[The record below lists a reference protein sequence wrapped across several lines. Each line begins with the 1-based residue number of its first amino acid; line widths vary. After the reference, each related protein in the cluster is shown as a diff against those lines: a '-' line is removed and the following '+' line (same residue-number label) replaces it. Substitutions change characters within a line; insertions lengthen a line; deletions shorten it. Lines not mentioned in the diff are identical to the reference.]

1 MDFVPGAAIAGKYRL
16 KQLVGAGGMGE
27 VWAAEDIQKRSKVA
41 LKHLLPTAAKHHE
54 VVARFKREAYL
65 LGKLESPYVA
75 KVRDFF
81 DDETFG
87 LVLVMDFIEGP
98 SLASTLEERTL
109 TIEEAIDLSVD
120 LLCALSDL
128 HGANIVHRDLKPGNI
143 IMRPMPDGSTRAMV
157 VDFGISRLIPSQGEE
172 VTGITRANIALG
184 TVEYMAPEQILNSR
198 DVTAVTDL
206 YAVGIILFRA
216 VKGHHAFGERRGED
230 LARAKLIE
238 DAPALTTSR
247 KDELATGL
255 IAMVARALKKK
266 PSQRYPSAA
275 EMLKVAKALQ
285 VRAQEL
291 AELEDTT
298 TDGGRTAVKI
308 SPVAL
313 PVERPRPPN
322 PRPAAGRPASA
333 SPEAPRASASSA
345 AAPPAASS
353 SPGSKAPDT
362 VRADKPSNGAHAPEA
377 TRATAPKDEAPVAA
391 RAPRAP
397 LSSVP
402 EILPIGR
409 APAESRPAPR
419 APLPSFGDSVLPDFD
434 ARRSMPEINGLA
446 SAAAVQPAAPPAPP
460 STNERRGVVLPVGML
475 ALGFVT
481 TLAVGAVIGL
491 AVAPRTPTDC
501 EPAATAAPVPSENA
515 AGECKPAATQ
525 APVATA
531 TASADPADSF
541 EIVETPTAAPTT
553 KASAKASS
561 KPATSSKPVST
572 ALPTSSPTAAPTTTT
587 TAAPTTTTPTAAPAP
602 TGAPTAAPTATPAK
616 PPVPPIDGG

>member
-27 VWAAEDIQKRSKVA
+27 VWSAEDIQKRSKVA

-216 VKGHHAFGERRGED
+216 VKGHHAFGERRGEE

-238 DAPALTTSR
+238 DAPALTSSR

-266 PSQRYPSAA
+266 PSQRYASAA
-275 EMLKVAKALQ
+275 EMLQVAKALQ

-298 TDGGRTAVKI
+298 TDGGRTAVKLA
-308 SPVAL
+308 PVNLQA
-313 PVERPRPPN
+313 ERPRPPN
-322 PRPAAGRPASA
+322 PRPAAGRPAST
-333 SPEAPRASASSA
+333 APA
-345 AAPPAASS
+345 AAPPKAASPAASS
-353 SPGSKAPDT
+353 APGAKPQ
-362 VRADKPSNGAHAPEA
+362 VRADQPSNGSLAPEA
-377 TRATAPKDEAPVAA
+377 TRATSSKEEAPVVA
-391 RAPRAP
+391 RPSAPRAP

-419 APLPSFGDSVLPDFD
+419 APLPSFGDGALPDFEP
-434 ARRSMPEINGLA
+434 RRSLPEISA
-446 SAAAVQPAAPPAPP
+446 HSMAAAQAPAAPPPAPP
-460 STNERRGVVLPVGML
+460 AADERRGVVLPVGML
-475 ALGFVT
+475 VLGFVT
-481 TLAVGAVIGL
+481 TLAVGAVLGL
-491 AVAPRTPTDC
+491 AVAPRAPAEC
-501 EPAATAAPVPSENA
+501 EPAATSAPAPSEA
-515 AGECKPAATQ
+515 VGECKPTATQ
-525 APVATA
+525 APALTA

-541 EIVETPTAAPTT
+541 EIVETPSAAPST

-561 KPATSSKPVST
+561 KPVVSSKPV
-572 ALPTSSPTAAPTTTT
+572 TT
-587 TAAPTTTTPTAAPAP
+587 TAPTAAPATP
-602 TGAPTAAPTATPAK
+602 TATATSAPAPTATGAPTAAATATTTSPPTK
-616 PPVPPIDGG
+616 PPVPPVDGL